1 MMKWLRRGAL
11 AIAALALTVLGAGAL
26 YEALGRAHAA
36 KAFPPPGRMVD
47 IGGRRI
53 QLDCRGAG
61 APIVVFESG
70 LDGLGS
76 LSWSAVQND
85 VAKFTRACAYS
96 RAGLIWSDDAG
107 RPFAA
112 ANVAEDLHRALAAAG
127 EKPPYVLVAHS
138 LGGPYSLVFTGRYG
152 ADVAGLVFV
161 DASHPDQL
169 ARLRAAAGKD
179 LNQGAAQEQIGD
191 ALAWTGLVRLMT
203 SNGQLVPATAPAWID
218 APNRAFLPRSLHAIV
233 AEQDALAA
241 TLALAGRSR
250 SLGDRPLVVLTHGAA
265 TSAANQKAAGL
276 TPAAADRVDVAWL
289 AMQNDE
295 AAWSSRS
302 RHQVVAGA
310 THYIQF
316 DRPQAVVAAA
326 RDVVDQV
333 RSEPAART
341 P

>member
-11 AIAALALTVLGAGAL
+11 VVAALAATTLGAGAL
-26 YEALGRAHAA
+26 YEAFSRSGAA
-36 KAFPPPGRMVD
+36 KAFAPPGRMVD

-61 APIVVFESG
+61 APTVVFESG
-70 LDGLGS
+70 LDGLGA
-76 LSWSAVQND
+76 LAWSAVQDD

-96 RAGLIWSDDAG
+96 RAGIMWSDDAG

-127 EKPPYVLVAHS
+127 EKGPYVLVAHS

-169 ARLRAAAGKD
+169 ARLRAAAGKPLD
-179 LNQGAAQEQIGD
+179 QGAASNKLGD
-191 ALAWTGLVRLMT
+191 ALAWTGLVRLIT
-203 SNGQLVPATAPAWID
+203 SSGQVVPTHAPAWIS
-218 APNRAFLPRSLHAIV
+218 APNRAFLPRSLHAV
-233 AEQDALAA
+233 VTENDAVPA
-241 TLALAGRSR
+241 TLAAAGRTR
-250 SLGDRPLVVLTHGAA
+250 SLGDRPLVVLTHGVGM
-265 TSAANQKAAGL
+265 SAADQKTAGL
-276 TPAAADRVDVAWL
+276 TPAAAARTEAAWQ

-295 AAWSSRS
+295 ATWSTRS
-302 RHQVVAGA
+302 RRQVVAGA

-316 DRPQAVVAAA
+316 DRPQVVVAAV
-326 RDVVDQV
+326 REVVDEV
-333 RSEPAART
+333 RQAPTASAP
-341 P
+341 

>member
-1 MMKWLRRGAL
+1 MMKWLRRVAL
-11 AIAALALTVLGAGAL
+11 GVAALAAFVLAAGAL

-70 LDGLGS
+70 LDALGS

-96 RAGLIWSDDAG
+96 RAGVIWSDDAG

-112 ANVAEDLHRALAAAG
+112 GNVAEDLHRALAAAG

-161 DASHPDQL
+161 DASHPDQR
-169 ARLRAAAGKD
+169 ARLRAAVGRD
-179 LNQGAAQEQIGD
+179 IDPGNQIRLGAA
-191 ALAWTGLVRLMT
+191 LSWTGLVRL
-203 SNGQLVPATAPAWID
+203 
-218 APNRAFLPRSLHAIV
+218 
-233 AEQDALAA
+233 LAA
-241 TLALAGRSR
+241 ASNPALP
-250 SLGDRPLVVLTHGAA
+250 LGAPSTIAA
-265 TSAANQKAAGL
+265 
-276 TPAAADRVDVAWL
+276 PAAAYLPQSLPAML
-289 AMQNDE
+289 AENE
-295 AAWSSRS
+295 
-302 RHQVVAGA
+302 
-310 THYIQF
+310 
-316 DRPQAVVAAA
+316 
-326 RDVVDQV
+326 
-333 RSEPAART
+333 
-341 P
+341 